1 MTDRLDALLAQP
13 LEDVAD
19 NGFSMRVA
27 AKIECAAWW
36 REGMMLFAPVA
47 AVAAGLSFL
56 PGEQIATVALKLSPI
71 LAESG
76 AIAFAAA
83 VLALTITLE
92 QRLRDLTM

>member
-13 LEDVAD
+13 LEGVAD

-27 AKIECAAWW
+27 AKIEHAAWW

-47 AVAAGLSFL
+47 AVAAGLFFL
-56 PGEQIATVALKLSPI
+56 PGDEITAVALNLSPI
-71 LAESG
+71 VAESG

-92 QRLRDLTM
+92 QRLRDLAL